1 MTALSHSTPLPS
13 LLLECASFVR
23 RSRSIASML
32 PALVL
37 SGLATLLVTAL
48 MHAPGSGPSAR
59 FGGAWMESWL
69 IAWPIAFPIVYVL
82 GSALLKLAASWS
94 APAARRAGLGFGDVA
109 DVSARV
115 TANNGYTVLRKL
127 KVKDDFRA

>member
-1 MTALSHSTPLPS
+1 MTTLSHSTALPS

-37 SGLATLLVTAL
+37 SGLATLIVTGL
-48 MHAPGSGPSAR
+48 LQESESAR
-59 FGGAWMESWL
+59 FLGAWMESWL
-69 IAWPIAFPIVYVL
+69 IAWPITFPVVYVL
-82 GSALLKLAASWS
+82 GSALLKLAASLS
-94 APAARRAGLGFGDVA
+94 APSPVRHPGLGYSDVA
-109 DVSARV
+109 DASERV
-115 TANNGYTVLRKL
+115 TAAHGFTVLRTL